1 MPLRIKKGVG
11 WWLAG
16 DIFSN
21 KVVERVIVVVFV
33 IIVVAESKS
42 YERNKG
48 GWVQRIILTN
58 FTTSSHSTV
67 NGFEFFVFLKNSKF
81 K

>member
-21 KVVERVIVVVFV
+21 MVVERVIVVVLV
-33 IIVVAESKS
+33 IIVVAESKM
-42 YERNKG
+42 YEREKATAGATDNP
-48 GWVQRIILTN
+48 
-58 FTTSSHSTV
+58 H
-67 NGFEFFVFLKNSKF
+67 
-81 K
+81 

>member
-21 KVVERVIVVVFV
+21 KEGGR
-33 IIVVAESKS
+33 ESDS
-42 YERNKG
+42 SSISDNSSS
-48 GWVQRIILTN
+48 RIED
-58 FTTSSHSTV
+58 V
-67 NGFEFFVFLKNSKF
+67 
-81 K
+81 

>member
-1 MPLRIKKGVG
+1 MPLQIKKGVG
-11 WWLAG
+11 WWLAAG

-21 KVVERVIVVVFV
+21 KVVERVIVVVLV

-48 GWVQRIILTN
+48 
-58 FTTSSHSTV
+58 
-67 NGFEFFVFLKNSKF
+67 NGGCNR
-81 K
+81 

>member
-11 WWLAG
+11 WWLVG

-21 KVVERVIVVVFV
+21 KVVERVIVVVLV

-48 GWVQRIILTN
+48 GWVQRIILTS
-58 FTTSSHSTV
+58 FTTSFKRFRV
-67 NGFEFFVFLKNSKF
+67 FVFLKIQNSK
-81 K
+81 